1 MSEWKKTA
9 SPTTAWG
16 STGSHHAALPL
27 TESLCVTRHN
37 LCLWSEWV
45 REREVEMSA
54 LPQTCPLVWR
64 EEGFGCGRL
73 IKVTAWIFRSE
84 SVLWICKWQ
93 SLCCCE
99 RTHTQY
105 VHVCVCSCTN
115 KMAPYGP
122 NGAQGGTYTAPTECI
137 KNHYNFS
144 FIPLFAHT
152 NQYWPNPIFCD

>member
-1 MSEWKKTA
+1 MSSGKKKTA

-16 STGSHHAALPL
+16 GTGSHHAALPL

-73 IKVTAWIFRSE
+73 IKVTAWIFRSK

-93 SLCCCE
+93 SLCRCE
-99 RTHTQY
+99 HTHTQC
-105 VHVCVCSCTN
+105 VHVRLCAC
-115 KMAPYGP
+115 APIQWLHMGLMGHREEHIQPPQNASNDIIISLSVPY
-122 NGAQGGTYTAPTECI
+122 
-137 KNHYNFS
+137 
-144 FIPLFAHT
+144 LHT
-152 NQYWPNPIFCD
+152 